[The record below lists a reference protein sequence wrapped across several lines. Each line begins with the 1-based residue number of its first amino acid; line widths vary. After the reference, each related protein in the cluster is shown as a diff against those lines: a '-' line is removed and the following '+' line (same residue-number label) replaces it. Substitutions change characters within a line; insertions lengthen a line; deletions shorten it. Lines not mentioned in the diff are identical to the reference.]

1 MLRKTLFWL
10 HLAAGVSAGAV
21 ILIMC
26 VTGVLLTYEKDI
38 TAWADARQFSI
49 TPKGGA
55 ALSVDEI
62 VDRARAGRDDGP
74 AAITLRSDPSR
85 AAEVSFGSAGTLF
98 IDPYTGAVLGRE
110 AQGTRAFFR
119 SVTDWHRWLARPQSS
134 RATGRAITG
143 ASNLVFLFIVLS
155 GMYLWIPRVW
165 SRVQFRNVAWFRR
178 GLSSKARDFNWH
190 NVVGIWAS
198 IPLAIVVASGAV
210 ISYPWA
216 GDLVYRLAGETP
228 PARSA
233 GAASTNTT
241 RAASPEPGSLDAIVQ
256 VAKNQRRDWRTIS
269 MRLRPSADGRM
280 AVTIDAGRGGQP
292 QKRGTLIVDS
302 ATAAAIKYEDFGSLS
317 TGRRT
322 RSWMRFAHT
331 GEVYG
336 RAGQTVAGLASLAG
350 AVLVW
355 TGIAMG
361 LRRLAAR
368 LRRRS
373 SAGTLR
379 RAA

>member
-1 MLRKTLFWL
+1 MLRKILFWL

-49 TPKGGA
+49 SPKRGTP
-55 ALSVDEI
+55 LSVNEI
-62 VDRARAGRDDGP
+62 ISRARAGRDDGP
-74 AAITLRSDPSR
+74 ASITLRSDPSR

-98 IDPYTGAVLGRE
+98 LDPYTGAVLGRE

-119 SVTDWHRWLARPQSS
+119 SVTGWHRWLARPQSS

-155 GMYLWIPRVW
+155 GMYLWIPRLW

-198 IPLAIVVASGAV
+198 IPLAIVVASGVV

-368 LRRRS
+368 LRRRG